1 MDTPKVVFIKTPV
14 LRQDRVDRFTV
25 QLDAIKTLIMINFMI
40 MIKKEITLLKQKKCE
55 GDNHSDDNDDKNIKL
70 FNLLMSFL
78 QQENSLIKSE
88 LNKKQNITEKC

>member
-1 MDTPKVVFIKTPV
+1 
-14 LRQDRVDRFTV
+14 
-25 QLDAIKTLIMINFMI
+25 MINFFQR
-40 MIKKEITLLKQKKCE
+40 KREITLLKQKKCE

-70 FNLLMSFL
+70 YNLLMSFL